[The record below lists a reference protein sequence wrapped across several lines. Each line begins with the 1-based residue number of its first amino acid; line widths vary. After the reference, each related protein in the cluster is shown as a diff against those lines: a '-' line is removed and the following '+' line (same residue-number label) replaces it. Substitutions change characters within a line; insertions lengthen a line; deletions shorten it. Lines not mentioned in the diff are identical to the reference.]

1 MKHSEVTDV
10 GVTKKEFLTAHDISN
25 ELKLSLSKAYA
36 LMDHPECPTMYIGR
50 SKRVER
56 LEFYMYLDT
65 LKN

>member
-1 MKHSEVTDV
+1 MKHSETKVTR
-10 GVTKKEFLTAHDISN
+10 KEFLTAHDISN

-36 LMDHPECPTMYIGR
+36 LMDHPECPTMRIGR

-65 LKN
+65 LKH